1 MRVDLDGL
9 RPGRALRALCAL
21 SLALVLPSCCDD
33 PLRGSY
39 RLAATLR
46 DPATGRVA
54 MVTSGDADLMGG
66 FNIRYCDDRD
76 FNVTRARVLREW
88 SRFLRRRVADASAPE
103 SVRTRFAGGNWCLAS
118 SGGDVFPHGPTFH
131 GGGDPCPAPTCPPE
145 STEPE
150 LPACPA
156 MPPPPIA
163 CDMPGAPAGTPSL
176 ALTSES
182 LDFGGLPVG
191 QRAAPRAI
199 TVSNSGGGALCLRA
213 LDFNAMR
220 TRHPGDFELD
230 RGDCRPSTP
239 DDLRNGAVVLMGGR
253 TCSFSASFLPQAD
266 GPRQAVVQV
275 DTNDAARPQ
284 VLVNLAG
291 TGNAGRLLTNEA
303 PLCFNVPP
311 DGSGCRRRGLIFTN
325 EGPGT
330 VTVSSLAL
338 PVPSNWSIELI
349 TPPGVATLPPAGV
362 TLAPGERLT
371 VNLVTCTDT
380 GRREIFV
387 AASNATMSPAEV
399 ALLPASS
406 GCSPR

>member
-1 MRVDLDGL
+1 MFANPIQKHPARAAGL
-9 RPGRALRALCAL
+9 LSALG
-21 SLALVLPSCCDD
+21 LALILPSCCDD

-39 RLAATLR
+39 RLVATLR
-46 DPATGRVA
+46 DPATGRTE
-54 MVTSGDADLMGG
+54 MVTSGDAELMGG
-66 FNIRYCDDRD
+66 FSIRYCDDRD
-76 FNVTRARVLREW
+76 PNVTRARVLREW
-88 SRFLRRRVADASAPE
+88 SRFLRRRVAEASAPAA
-103 SVRTRFAGGNWCLAS
+103 VRARFAGASWCLAS
-118 SGGDVFPHGPTFH
+118 SGGDVFPRGPRYG
-131 GGGDPCPAPTCPPE
+131 GGGDPCPAPTCPAE
-145 STEPE
+145 STDTE

-156 MPPPPIA
+156 LPPPPIA
-163 CDMPGAPAGTPSL
+163 CDMPGAPAGSPTL
-176 ALTSES
+176 ALTSEG

-191 QRAAPRAI
+191 QSAPAQTV

-220 TRHPGDFELD
+220 TRHRGDFTLD
-230 RGDCRPSTP
+230 LGDCRPSTP
-239 DDLRNGAVVLMGGR
+239 DDLRNAAVVLMGGR
-253 TCSFSASFLPQAD
+253 TCSFSAAFQPQAD
-266 GPRQAVVQV
+266 GPRQAVLQV

-291 TGNAGRLLTNEA
+291 TGNGGRLLPNES

-311 DGSGCRRRGLIFTN
+311 DGAGCRRRGLIFTN

-338 PVPSNWSIELI
+338 PVPSDWSIELI
-349 TPPGVATLPPAGV
+349 TPPGAATLPPAGV

-371 VNLVTCTDT
+371 VNLVSCTDT

-399 ALLPASS
+399 SLLPASS

>member
-1 MRVDLDGL
+1 MRFHPIEMRSTGARLVL
-9 RPGRALRALCAL
+9 AL
-21 SLALVLPSCCDD
+21 SLGVVLPNCCED
-33 PLRGSY
+33 PHRGAY
-39 RLAATLR
+39 NLVATLR
-46 DPATGRVA
+46 DPATGRTE
-54 MVTSGDADLMGG
+54 MVTSSDVALMGD
-66 FNIRYCDDRD
+66 FNIRFCDDRD

-88 SRFLRRRVADASAPE
+88 SRFLRRRVADASAPAA
-103 SVRTRFAGGNWCLAS
+103 VRARFAGSAWCLAS
-118 SGGDVFPHGPTFH
+118 AGGDVFRHGPRYG
-131 GGGDPCPAPTCPPE
+131 GGGDPCPQPECPVE
-145 STEPE
+145 GSDAQ
-150 LPACPA
+150 LPACPV
-156 MPPPPIA
+156 MPPPPVA

-176 ALTSES
+176 ALTSEG

-191 QRAAPRAI
+191 QRTP
-199 TVSNSGGGALCLRA
+199 TQSVTLSNSGGGALCLRA

-220 TRHPGDFELD
+220 TRHRGDFALD
-230 RGDCRPSTP
+230 LGDCRPSTP
-239 DDLRNGAVVLMGGR
+239 DDLRNMAVVLMAGR
-253 TCSFSASFLPQAD
+253 TCSFSAAFQPQAD
-266 GPRQAVVQV
+266 GPRQAVLQV

-291 TGNAGRLLTNEA
+291 TGNGGRLLPNEA

-311 DGSGCRRRGLIFTN
+311 DAGGCRRRGLIFTN
-325 EGPGT
+325 EGPGS

-371 VNLVTCTDT
+371 INLVSCADT